1 MNDTNE
7 KYRELMGIAKE
18 AYKASYAPYSDF
30 HVGAALLGENGRI
43 YKGVNVENGSFG
55 ATNCAERTAIF
66 SAVADGCRSFEAIAI
81 AADGGEAL
89 PCGICR
95 QVLSEFCGPDFPVI
109 TERED
114 GELRISKLSELLPLA
129 FKL

>member
-1 MNDTNE
+1 MKENNE
-7 KYRELMGIAKE
+7 LFRELMELAKE
-18 AYKASYAPYSDF
+18 AYRASYAPYSGF
-30 HVGAALLGENGRI
+30 HVGAALLGENGKI
-43 YKGVNVENGSFG
+43 YKGVNVENGSYG
-55 ATNCAERTAIF
+55 AANCAERTAVF
-66 SAVADGCRSFEAIAI
+66 SAVADGCREFKALAV

-109 TERED
+109 TEKEG
-114 GELRISKLSELLPLA
+114 GELRISRLSELLPLA